1 MQTFDYAGEGF
12 TNDGYYPE
20 EGYEEQN
27 NDATGAQEDFYEYAS
42 WWSDYAIVLLCFVLC

>member
-27 NDATGAQEDFYEYAS
+27 CDATGAQEDFYEYAS
-42 WWSDYAIVLLCFVLC
+42 SWSDYAIVLLCFV